1 MGQYEWYVDTILQ
14 LISAAG
20 DHVGAEV
27 WYRVV
32 QLVTNNEDLQPYAA
46 SAVFRHL
53 RGSTCHETMIKVGG
67 QPATLTLDLTDSCP
81 SQATFLA
88 SLATSLPTRRNAAQ
102 SSNSKRYIRKSTF
115 VQPQPDLC
123 CSLPTSRYASCI
135 FHDRIDRY
143 QWVNLFPE
151 ISEHLINIFERYT
164 HVLDAELQQ
173 RACEYLALARRSET
187 DDLLATL
194 CDEMPV
200 FPERESALINRL
212 HSKGEKSQDKRTWII
227 GHQTENK
234 GREAQRFKALRKVT
248 PDTTSPATLDNTP
261 VAPPPQLQ
269 APVPQRSL
277 NTNTD
282 TMMGTTS
289 NGPAEDIMSTLA
301 DLDLSGNS
309 VQDEPLLPDSG
320 SHATPVRETDGD
332 VKGGERDLVVNG
344 IVHTATLGG
353 VNPSL
358 LAPLTV
364 APNVEKVGHYIACR
378 C

>member
-1 MGQYEWYVDTILQ
+1 M
-14 LISAAG
+14 SR
-20 DHVGAEV
+20 HVSCV
-27 WYRVV
+27 
-32 QLVTNNEDLQPYAA
+32 
-46 SAVFRHL
+46 RHD
-53 RGSTCHETMIKVGG
+53 R
-67 QPATLTLDLTDSCP
+67 TDS
-81 SQATFLA
+81 S
-88 SLATSLPTRRNAAQ
+88 
-102 SSNSKRYIRKSTF
+102 
-115 VQPQPDLC
+115 
-123 CSLPTSRYASCI
+123 
-135 FHDRIDRY
+135 

-151 ISEHLINIFERYT
+151 ISEHLINIFDRYT

-200 FPERESALINRL
+200 FPERESALVNRL

-234 GREAQRFKALRKVT
+234 GREAERFKALRKVT
-248 PDTTSPATLDNTP
+248 ADTPSLATSDRVP
-261 VAPPPQLQ
+261 VASSPQIQ

-277 NTNTD
+277 NVNAD

-309 VQDEPLLPDSG
+309 VQDEPLLPDIDNQ
-320 SHATPVRETDGD
+320 ATTKIVREIDGD
-332 VKGGERDLVVNG
+332 VNGKSDLVVNG

-364 APNVEKVGHYIACR
+364 APNVEKVGHLISSR